1 MIVRQINENDL
12 NGLLNLAKKAG
23 TGITTLQNDKALLQK
38 DLSIH
43 FTRSAKSLIILKVK
57 VICL

>member
-1 MIVRQINENDL
+1 MILTKVKKIIMIVRQINESDL

-23 TGITTLQNDKALLQK
+23 TGITHYKTIKHYCKK

-43 FTRSAKSLIILKVK
+43 FTRSTKR
-57 VICL
+57 